1 LAFLVLLTLRELV
14 VRLIFGG
21 IFNSLWTVL
30 TLPRKSVLI
39 HPPKTHPEVK
49 VQAVAARDKHRAVA
63 YANKHGIP
71 QVHES
76 YDGRLL
82 S

>member
-1 LAFLVLLTLRELV
+1 MAFLVLLTLRELV
-14 VRLIFGG
+14 AQLTLGG
-21 IFNSLWTVL
+21 IFNGLRPIL

-39 HPPKTHPEVK
+39 NPAKTHPEVK